1 MGVGKEDERFVP
13 PPEVHYN
20 LGEKRRGREA
30 LKEQTQTQGKI
41 QVVVKC
47 TREQADMLWNWR
59 GRKYFPRRRLSRH

>member
-30 LKEQTQTQGKI
+30 LKEQTQTRENSSSGKVYQG
-41 QVVVKC
+41 
-47 TREQADMLWNWR
+47 A
-59 GRKYFPRRRLSRH
+59 GRYAMELEGKEVFS